1 MTPSVVRVPID
12 AIQVRPGRR
21 PLRDVTELVESIH
34 EIGLL
39 NPITVTPDNVLIAG
53 LHRLEACKRLGWTE
67 IPCIVVEMQDVDREL
82 AEIDENLIRHEL
94 HYTERAVMLARRK
107 ELYEAKHPEAKHGGA
122 PGKAGGGKVAKD
134 ETVSSFAADTAAR
147 TKVNP
152 RTVQQDVQIAHA
164 FKPQELEVLRE
175 ADVPKRDALKLA
187 RQPEDLREKAVA
199 KIAAGEARYA
209 SDAIREV
216 LRDEDAGKVAKVQP
230 LTGKFSVIVIDP
242 PWDYRDVGDEDVA
255 GRSAP
260 AYSRMSIE
268 DIAALPVERLANE
281 DAHLYLWTT
290 NRMLPLS
297 FGLLE
302 KWGFRYITMLTWC
315 KTQLGLGSYFR
326 NTTEHVLFGVRGKL
340 PVLNAQT
347 PTHFVAPRGRHSE
360 KPDAFFELVEK
371 VSPGARLEMF
381 QRRPR
386 PGWTGWGSEA
396 AA

>member
-1 MTPSVVRVPID
+1 
-12 AIQVRPGRR
+12 
-21 PLRDVTELVESIH
+21 
-34 EIGLL
+34 
-39 NPITVTPDNVLIAG
+39 NVSG
-53 LHRLEACKRLGWTE
+53 
-67 IPCIVVEMQDVDREL
+67 
-82 AEIDENLIRHEL
+82 
-94 HYTERAVMLARRK
+94 
-107 ELYEAKHPEAKHGGA
+107 
-122 PGKAGGGKVAKD
+122 
-134 ETVSSFAADTAAR
+134 ETVSRLKATPTFATDTAAKA
-147 TKVNP
+147 KVTP
-152 RTVQQDVQIAHA
+152 RTVRQDVQIAHA

-260 AYSRMSIE
+260 PYSRMSIE
-268 DIAALPVERLANE
+268 DIAALPVDRLANE
-281 DAHLYLWTT
+281 DEHLYLWTT

-302 KWGFRYITMLTWC
+302 NWGFRYITMLTWC

-371 VSPGARLEMF
+371 VSP
-381 QRRPR
+381 
-386 PGWTGWGSEA
+386 
-396 AA
+396 